1 VSTEPEEPYLGYYP
15 DAELVIALVCPL
27 GTAYPRVIEI
37 LENYLGQFKY
47 RTNVIH
53 VSDFFGDLLAQLG
66 CEAEDPGMHPP
77 LRARYKIQAGNTIRR
92 ITGRNN
98 ILSLVAAGVIADHRL
113 EQGGEEIQEDAAW
126 QMQPLHRTVHI
137 IASLKRPEEVNTLR
151 RIYGSGFFVIG
162 ISASREDR
170 EKYLAQRGIGPADAA
185 ELIETDASEAVAY
198 GQQTR
203 ETFHLADVFTSI
215 KAYEEQVPRF
225 LDLVFGCPWITP
237 TAEEQA
243 MFTAYGA
250 SLRSG
255 DLSRQVGAALMDP
268 YGDLLAVGCN
278 EAPKVGGGLYGP
290 EPENKRDIELG
301 VDSNEVE
308 KRDMAMRILKALGRG
323 DEDFEAAKKLLKP
336 TGFLDITE
344 FGRAVHAEME
354 ALSACAR
361 TGRSVRGADLYTTTF
376 PCHNCCRHIIAAGI
390 RKVVY
395 IEPYAKSKAS
405 SLHKDEIS
413 IDRLEEGKLPFLP
426 FLGVGPRRYFDLFS
440 LKLST
445 GYPVERKEDGKLIRW
460 QRSAE
465 TSPRLQLQPSSYLSH
480 ELLAWKSLKNLL
492 SRGGEAQ
499 S

>member
-1 VSTEPEEPYLGYYP
+1 VTPQPEEPYLGYYP

-27 GTAYPRVIEI
+27 GTAYKRVVET

-47 RTNVIH
+47 RVNVIRL
-53 VSDFFGDLLAQLG
+53 SELFEDLLAQLG
-66 CEAEDPGMHPP
+66 SSLPDPGMD
-77 LRARYKIQAGNTIRR
+77 RIAEARYKIQAGNLIRQL
-92 ITGRNN
+92 TARNH
-98 ILSLVAAGVIADHRL
+98 ILALVAAGLIADWRL
-113 EQGGEEIQEDAAW
+113 EVLGEEIQDEGEW
-126 QMQPLHRTVHI
+126 QTQPLHRTVHI
-137 IASLKRPEEVNTLR
+137 IVSLKRPEEVDTLR
-151 RIYGSGFFVIG
+151 RIYGSGFFLIG
-162 ISASREDR
+162 VSASKEEREQ
-170 EKYLAQRGIGPADAA
+170 YLAQRGIGPEDAHA
-185 ELIETDASEAVAY
+185 LIETDSSESVEF

-215 KAYEEQVPRF
+215 EGYEEQIPRF

-255 DLSRQVGAALMDP
+255 DLSRQVGAAILDSS
-268 YGDLLAVGCN
+268 GDLLAVGCN
-278 EAPKVGGGLYGP
+278 EVPKVGGGLYGP
-290 EPENKRDIELG
+290 ELGNKRDITLG
-301 VDSNEVE
+301 EDSNEMQ
-308 KRDMAMRILKALGRG
+308 KREMALRILKAFGREG
-323 DEDFEAAKKLLKP
+323 EDFETAKQILKP

-361 TGRSVRGADLYTTTF
+361 SGRNVRGADLFTTTF
-376 PCHNCCRHIIAAGI
+376 PCHNCCRHIIGMGI
-390 RKVVY
+390 RKVIY

-405 SLHKDEIS
+405 VLHKDEIS
-413 IDRLEEGKLPFLP
+413 IDCVEAGKIPFMP

-445 GYPVERKEDGKLIRW
+445 GYPVERKQDGKLAEW
-460 QRSAE
+460 QRSTA
-465 TSPRLQLQPSSYLSH
+465 TSPRLQLQPSSYLSR

-492 SRGGEAQ
+492 SKEEAE